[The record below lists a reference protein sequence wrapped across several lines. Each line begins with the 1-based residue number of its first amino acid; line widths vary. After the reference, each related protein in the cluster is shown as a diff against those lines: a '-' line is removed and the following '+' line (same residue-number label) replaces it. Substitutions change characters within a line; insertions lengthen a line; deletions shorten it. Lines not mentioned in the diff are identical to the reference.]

1 MVPKLIGI
9 LALAVA
15 PAFAQFAPY
24 RAKPVPLVDFKNS
37 SRIDGLLRGG
47 NLYLSLA
54 DAIALA
60 LENNLDVELQRLGP
74 GIADSDLL
82 RAQGGGAIR
91 GIALTVGLPP
101 SGLGGPS
108 SPLLN
113 TGPQTVGTSG
123 SVPTNLSNLGALT
136 AGQSNLSINGG
147 ASFANGPAIP
157 SFDPTVTAQLNW
169 QHQSTPQSSSFVTGT
184 SSLVAGMTTRNAA
197 ISEGFGPGTQV
208 SLSFLN
214 SSQTTNSVRATFSPY
229 SSSSLGF
236 NLTQPLLR
244 GFGTN
249 LNRRYIRIARI
260 DRKVTDL
267 VFRQQV
273 IETVTAVIRLYYD
286 LVALMEDVRVREQA
300 VALAEKLSQDN
311 QRQVEAGTLAPIE
324 LVRARAQIAASR
336 QDLANS
342 RGFAREQELVL
353 KTVIARRGTADP
365 AIRAAHVIPTDPI
378 PAPGDAEVRP
388 VQDLISEAFQNR
400 PDLQAAALQI
410 TTAQISLEGSRNQLR
425 PELDF
430 VAVLQNNG
438 LAGQINRLSTTALLA
453 PPSADFLGGFG
464 AALAQVLRRN
474 FPTYGAGLQLT
485 LPLRNRVAQ
494 ADVAR
499 DELQYRQFQI
509 RRQQLENQVRLEVED
524 ALISIERSRAAYE
537 AAVQTRTLQEQS
549 LEAEQKRYGVGLS
562 TTFLVIQYQNLVA
575 QARSTEAAARG
586 AYAKARAALDRAI
599 GATLVAHDVSID
611 QAYQG
616 RLAH

>member
-1 MVPKLIGI
+1 MNSRLICI
-9 LALAVA
+9 LTLALA
-15 PAFAQFAPY
+15 PAFAQLAPY
-24 RAKPVPLVDFKNS
+24 RANPVPPVDFRNS

-82 RAQGGGAIR
+82 RARGGGTIR
-91 GIALTVGLPP
+91 GIALTLGLPP

-113 TGPQTVGTSG
+113 TGPQNVGISG
-123 SVPTNLSNLGALT
+123 SVPTNVSNLGALA
-136 AGQSNLSINGG
+136 AGQSNLSIGG
-147 ASFANGPAIP
+147 QAFSNGPAVP
-157 SFDPTVTAQLNW
+157 SFDPSITAQLNW
-169 QHQSTPQSSSFVTGT
+169 QHQSTPQSTSFITGT
-184 SSLVAGMTTRNAA
+184 NALVAGVTTRTAA
-197 ISEGFGPGTQV
+197 ISQGFGPGTQV
-208 SLSFLN
+208 SLSFNNTSQSSN
-214 SSQTTNSVRATFSPY
+214 SLRATFSPY
-229 SSSSLGF
+229 SSSSLGL
-236 NLTQPLLR
+236 NITQPLLR
-244 GFGTN
+244 GFGMG
-249 LNRRYIRIARI
+249 LNRRYIRIAQN

-273 IETVTAVIRLYYD
+273 IETVTGVIRLYYD
-286 LVALMEDVRVREQA
+286 LVALMEDVRVRQQA

-342 RGFAREQELVL
+342 QGFAREQELVL
-353 KTVIARRGTADP
+353 KTVITRRGTADP

-378 PAPGDAEVRP
+378 PVPGDTEVRP

-400 PDLQAAALQI
+400 PDLQAATLQI
-410 TTAQISLEGSRNQLR
+410 ANAQISLEGSRNQLR

-430 VAVLQNNG
+430 VAILQNNG
-438 LAGQINRLSTTALLA
+438 LAGQINPLSSASPSLL
-453 PPSADFLGGFG
+453 PPDFLGGFG
-464 AALAQVLRRN
+464 ASISQVLRRN

-499 DELQYRQFQI
+499 DELQYRQVQI

-524 ALISIERSRAAYE
+524 ALISIERSHAAYE
-537 AAVQTRTLQEQS
+537 AAVQTRMLQEQS

-599 GATLVAHDVSID
+599 GATLEAHGVSID
-611 QAYQG
+611 QAYKG
-616 RLAH
+616 RLSR

>member
-1 MVPKLIGI
+1 MAPRLICT
-9 LALAVA
+9 LTLAVA
-15 PAFAQFAPY
+15 PAFAQLAPY
-24 RAKPVPLVDFKNS
+24 RAKPAPPVDFRDS

-74 GIADSDLL
+74 GIADSDVL
-82 RAQGGGAIR
+82 RAKGGGAIR

-123 SVPTNLSNLGALT
+123 SVPTNVSNLGALA
-136 AGQSNLSINGG
+136 AGQSNLSIGG
-147 ASFANGPAIP
+147 QSFSNGPPIP
-157 SFDPTVTAQLNW
+157 SFDPTVTGQLNW
-169 QHQSTPQSSSFVTGT
+169 QHQSTPQSTSFITGT
-184 SSLVAGMTTRNAA
+184 NALVASVATRTAGV
-197 ISEGFGPGTQV
+197 SEGFGPGTQV
-208 SLSFLN
+208 SLNFSN
-214 SSQTTNSVRATFSPY
+214 SSQTTNSLRATFSPY
-229 SSSSLGF
+229 SSSTLGL
-236 NLTQPLLR
+236 NITQPLLR
-244 GFGTN
+244 GFGMG
-249 LNRRYIRIARI
+249 LNRRYIRIAQN
-260 DRKVTDL
+260 DRKVTGL

-273 IETVTAVIRLYYD
+273 IETVTGVIRLYYD

-353 KTVIARRGTADP
+353 KTVITRRGTADP
-365 AIRAAHVIPTDPI
+365 AIRAAHVVPTDPI
-378 PAPGDAEVRP
+378 PAPGDTEVRP

-400 PDLQAAALQI
+400 LDLQAAALQI
-410 TTAQISLEGSRNQLR
+410 ANAEISLQGSRNQLR

-430 VAVLQNNG
+430 VAILQNGG
-438 LAGQINRLSTTALLA
+438 LAGQINPLSSASSA
-453 PPSADFLGGFG
+453 PLPPDFLGGFG
-464 AALAQVLRRN
+464 ASLAQVLRRN

-499 DELQYRQFQI
+499 DELQYRQTQI

-549 LEAEQKRYGVGLS
+549 LDAEQKRYGVGLS

-599 GATLVAHDVSID
+599 GATLEAHGVSID
-611 QAYQG
+611 QAYKG
-616 RLAH
+616 RLSH

>member
-1 MVPKLIGI
+1 MNSRLICI
-9 LALAVA
+9 LTLALA
-15 PAFAQFAPY
+15 PALAQLAPY
-24 RAKPVPLVDFKNS
+24 RAKPVPPVDFRNS
-37 SRIDGLLRGG
+37 SRIDSLLRGG

-60 LENNLDVELQRLGP
+60 LENNVDVEFERLGP

-113 TGPQTVGTSG
+113 TGPQNVGISG
-123 SVPTNLSNLGALT
+123 SVPTNVSNLGALA
-136 AGQSNLSINGG
+136 AGQSNLSIAGP
-147 ASFANGPAIP
+147 AFSNGPPIP
-157 SFDPTVTAQLNW
+157 SFDPTLTAQLNW
-169 QHQSTPQSSSFVTGT
+169 QHQSTPQSTSFITGIN
-184 SSLVAGMTTRNAA
+184 SLVAGVTTRAA
-197 ISEGFGPGTQV
+197 TVSEGFGPGTQV
-208 SLSFLN
+208 SLSFIN
-214 SSQTTNSVRATFSPY
+214 TSQSTNSLRATFSPY
-229 SSSSLGF
+229 SSSSLGL
-236 NLTQPLLR
+236 NITQPLLR
-244 GFGTN
+244 GFGMS
-249 LNRRYIRIARI
+249 LNRRYIRIARN

-273 IETVTAVIRLYYD
+273 IETVTGVIRLYYD

-300 VALAEKLSQDN
+300 VALAEKLSGDN

-365 AIRAAHVIPTDPI
+365 AIRAAHVVPTDPI
-378 PAPGDAEVRP
+378 PAPGDTEVRP

-400 PDLQAAALQI
+400 PDLAAAALQI
-410 TTAQISLEGSRNQLR
+410 ANAGISLQGSRNQLR

-430 VAVLQNNG
+430 VAILQNNG
-438 LAGQINRLSTTALLA
+438 LAGQINPLSTTALLA
-453 PPSADFLGGFG
+453 PPPPDFLGGFG
-464 AALAQVLRRN
+464 ASLAQVLRRN

-499 DELQYRQFQI
+499 DELQFRQVQI

-575 QARSTEAAARG
+575 QSRSTEAAARG

-599 GATLVAHDVSID
+599 GATLEAHGVSIAE
-611 QAYQG
+611 AYKG
-616 RLAH
+616 RLSH